1 MAGRYFIVFCMLA
14 GLSACSSNGEKK
26 PDGRAELSAMQLYR
40 EAKSA
45 LDSGD
50 YEMAI
55 QKFESLE
62 GRFPFGPYAQQAQ
75 IDIAYAYYKFDE
87 AESAVGA
94 ADRFIKMYPRHPRVD
109 YAYFIKGLAKFNQ
122 GHSAFDNLPS
132 QDPAK
137 RDPAAVQKSYQYFQ
151 ELLTRFPDSI
161 YADDAR
167 QRLVYLRNN
176 LARFELYTAEFYF
189 QTGAYVAAANRG
201 KYILEHFARTPSIPG
216 ALAVMARAYHTL
228 GLSDLEHDT
237 LRVIAL
243 NYPDHAVI
251 KELRG
256 KVAKK

>member
-1 MAGRYFIVFCMLA
+1 MAGRYFIVICLLA
-14 GLSACSSNGEKK
+14 GLSACGSTGDKK
-26 PDGRAELSAMQLYR
+26 DVRVELSAMQLYR

-55 QKFESLE
+55 QKLESLE

-87 AESAVGA
+87 SESAVSA

-109 YAYFIKGLAKFNQ
+109 YAYYIKGLAKFNQ

-137 RDPAAVQKSYQYFQ
+137 RDPAAAQKSFQYFQ
-151 ELLTRFPDSI
+151 EMLTRFPDSA

-167 QRLVYLRNN
+167 QRLIYLRNN
-176 LARFELYTAEFYF
+176 LARFELYTAEFYL

-201 KYILEHFARTPSIPG
+201 KYILEHFRRTPSIPD
-216 ALAVMARAYHTL
+216 ALAIMARAYHAL
-228 GLSDLEHDT
+228 GLADLESDV
-237 LRVIAL
+237 LRVLTL
-243 NYPDHAVI
+243 NYPEHAVI

-256 KVAKK
+256 KLAQK